1 MTSRKRPV
9 IKPKSERNHEYDW
22 IGSIPFLSVHAAAL
36 GVFFVSFSWWA
47 VFLCVALIVVR
58 TFGITGGYHRYF
70 SHKAF
75 KTSRAVQFGLAFL
88 GNSSA
93 QMGPLWWAAH
103 HRHHHRSSDT
113 AQDIHS
119 PIQDG
124 FFWSHMGW
132 IISAKYMKTE
142 THLIEDFARFP
153 ELRFLDRYH
162 WFAPLCL
169 AIAVF
174 GLGHLCSI
182 VWPSSQITSWQFLFW
197 GFFLSTALLYHLTF
211 SINSLMHLFGSRRF
225 ETADDSRNNPVLGV
239 LTLGEGWHNN
249 HHRYPQS
256 ARNGFYWWEF
266 DPTYYVLKVMEK
278 MKLVW
283 SLQQVPDHV
292 YQEAERKK
300 LAA

>member
-1 MTSRKRPV
+1 M
-9 IKPKSERNHEYDW
+9 KSVNQPHEYDW
-22 IGSIPFLSVHAAAL
+22 IGSIPFISVHLAAL

-47 VFLCVALIVVR
+47 VFLCAALIVLR
-58 TFGITGGYHRYF
+58 TFGITAGYHRYF

-75 KTSRAVQFGLAFL
+75 KTSRPMQFALAFL

-103 HRHHHRSSDT
+103 HRHHHRFSDKP
-113 AQDIHS
+113 QDIHS

-132 IISAKYMKTE
+132 IISARHMKTQR
-142 THLIEDFARFP
+142 HLIEDFAKFP
-153 ELRFLDRYH
+153 ELRFLDRHH
-162 WFAPLCL
+162 WVAPLCL
-169 AIAVF
+169 AIIVF
-174 GLGHLCSI
+174 FSGWLCSLL
-182 VWPSSQITSWQFLFW
+182 WPESGITSWQFLFW

-225 ETADDSRNNPVLGV
+225 QTIDDSRNNPILGL

-256 ARNGFYWWEF
+256 ARNGFYWWEI
-266 DPTYYVLKVMEK
+266 DITYYALKVFETLG
-278 MKLVW
+278 LVW
-283 SLQQVPDHV
+283 SLQKVPDHV
-292 YQEAERKK
+292 YQEAAKQKE
-300 LAA
+300 AA